1 MARNKTTQDGIS
13 LRSRV
18 TAWLAAILLVTMLS
32 TGIATMAGQWTV
44 RSFDTLLA
52 DNAVCYT
59 VQNALKDETQ
69 AFARYVRQPT
79 SEAYTA
85 ACTASEQ
92 SLAALPF
99 DYARIGE
106 ERYARTWNLLQ
117 GYAGYRQERD
127 AFLQLS
133 PSADTYIEQM
143 YHVMALQDYLAEY
156 ALRLTQATLEQENAL
171 YSSTA
176 AHIRHLPWLYLA
188 LFLTAVVLVAL
199 QLAWLAWVFFAL
211 TTGAARV
218 WVTGVLNGLSLL
230 IILYL
235 VRKDENSAYK
245 VGWIALIGLLPL
257 LGGALYLAFGNKRP
271 SRRLRS
277 KMQAVEQAHRADRAQ
292 QPGQTA
298 GLGDEN
304 RGVSRY
310 LTQYGCYPAWQNTT
324 ARYFSCGEA
333 MYPALL
339 ADLEKAEKSIFLEF
353 FIISQG
359 KMWQDVEDILRRKAA
374 QGVDVRLIYDDFG
387 SLLGLPKDFVV
398 RMERAH
404 IRCIPFNPVV
414 PLLSLVMNHRD
425 HRKIVVI
432 DGTVAYTGGVNLA
445 DEYINAEQRFGY
457 WKDAALRVE
466 GDAAWNFTVMFLN
479 FWNAFR
485 PSETDYSA
493 FRPQHSAHPVQ
504 DGIVQ
509 PYADSPLDEEPVAET
524 VYLNLL
530 ARAEQYVYIYTPYLA
545 VGEEMLDALKNAAK
559 RGVDVRLV
567 LPGIPDKKLVF
578 RLSRSYYL
586 PLLRAGVRIYEF
598 TPGFLH
604 AKCYVSDDR
613 AAVVGSINM
622 DYRSLFLHFECGALL
637 LYNSQVI
644 ALRDDVLRT
653 LPECRE
659 VQLAD
664 CRTSLAG
671 TLLDSVLRLLS
682 PLM

>member
-1 MARNKTTQDGIS
+1 MLFRLPIVKFFNRILNRIT
-13 LRSRV
+13 V
-18 TAWLAAILLVTMLS
+18 T
-32 TGIATMAGQWTV
+32 
-44 RSFDTLLA
+44 
-52 DNAVCYT
+52 
-59 VQNALKDETQ
+59 
-69 AFARYVRQPT
+69 
-79 SEAYTA
+79 
-85 ACTASEQ
+85 
-92 SLAALPF
+92 
-99 DYARIGE
+99 
-106 ERYARTWNLLQ
+106 
-117 GYAGYRQERD
+117 
-127 AFLQLS
+127 
-133 PSADTYIEQM
+133 
-143 YHVMALQDYLAEY
+143 
-156 ALRLTQATLEQENAL
+156 
-171 YSSTA
+171 
-176 AHIRHLPWLYLA
+176 
-188 LFLTAVVLVAL
+188 VVLVAL

-211 TTGAARV
+211 TTGTARV

-298 GLGDEN
+298 GLCDEN

-310 LTQYGCYPAWQNTT
+310 LTQYGCYPAWKNTT

-353 FIISQG
+353 FIVSQG
-359 KMWQDVEDILRRKAA
+359 KMWQGVEDILRRKAA

-425 HRKIVVI
+425 HRKIVVV
-432 DGTVAYTGGVNLA
+432 DGNVAYTGGVNLA

-457 WKDAALRVE
+457 WKDAAIRLE
-466 GDAAWNFTVMFLN
+466 GAAVWNFTVMFLN
-479 FWNAFR
+479 VWNAFR
-485 PSETDYSA
+485 PQETDYTA
-493 FRPQHSAHPVQ
+493 FAPTRLPAVQ
-504 DGIVQ
+504 DGVVQ
-509 PYADSPLDEEPVAET
+509 PYADSPLDEEPLAET
-524 VYLNLL
+524 VYLDILSQ
-530 ARAEQYVYIYTPYLA
+530 AQRYVYIYTPYLA
-545 VGEEMLDALKNAAK
+545 VGEEMLDALKSAAK
-559 RGVDVRLV
+559 RGVDVRLI

-613 AAVVGSINM
+613 VAAVGSINM
-622 DYRSLFLHFECGALL
+622 DYRSLFLHFECGTL
-637 LYNSQVI
+637 LYHNSQI
-644 ALRDDVLRT
+644 AALRKDVERT
-653 LPECRE
+653 LPQCRE
-659 VQLAD
+659 IMRSD
-664 CRTSLAG
+664 CRTNLPG
-671 TLLDSVLRLLS
+671 TALDGVLRLLS